1 VRTEN
6 QRRLDPS
13 VEGTRHLSREVSK
26 GATLSPGI
34 AFSQNKSSYVFNQL
48 PRSRLELVLAS
59 AVQ

>member
-1 VRTEN
+1 ML
-6 QRRLDPS
+6 LDPS
-13 VEGTRHLSREVSK
+13 VEGARHLSREVSK

-48 PRSRLELVLAS
+48 PGSRLEPFLAS